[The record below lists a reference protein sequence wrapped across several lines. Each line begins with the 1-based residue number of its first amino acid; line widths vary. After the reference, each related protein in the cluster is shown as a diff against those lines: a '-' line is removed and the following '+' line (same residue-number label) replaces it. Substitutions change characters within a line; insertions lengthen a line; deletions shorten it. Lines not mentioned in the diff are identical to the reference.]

1 MKMKLLSVL
10 ILVLVLF
17 GCETSGSSGTSRSS
31 AGQAPN
37 HFNSPL
43 KTIYQDYFP
52 MGNIVNNNY
61 LRGEAFEIL
70 KAHFNVVTSENNM
83 KPDHLGPRERGGNY
97 NFAPADNQI
106 RIMAENGIR
115 MHGHTLIWHSQTH
128 RWMTEGTPEQVR
140 ENLINHINTVMAHFK
155 GRVLSWD
162 VVNEAVRERVNP
174 GENYELWKNHLRQES
189 GWHKA
194 LGPDYIELAFRT
206 ARAADPDVKLYYND
220 YNLDNSRKAQVV
232 ANMVREIN
240 TKYRSEGNTRNLIDG
255 VGMQAHYG
263 LTTSVPNVRASM
275 DRFRAIGVEI
285 SISELD
291 VEVRS
296 VGSGSFGIGHS
307 RRLSEMEQRQQ
318 AIKYAELFSLFK
330 EYKDYIARV
339 TLWGIDD
346 EHSWKSLG
354 NPCLWDA
361 RLQPKQAFFAV
372 VNPTEALGID
382 ENH

>member
-1 MKMKLLSVL
+1 MKIKIISIL
-10 ILVLVLF
+10 IVVFVLF
-17 GCETSGSSGTSRSS
+17 SCGTSNTSGTANPAAASQD
-31 AGQAPN
+31 QAQN
-37 HFNSPL
+37 HFNFPL

-83 KPDHLGPRERGGNY
+83 KPDHLAPRERGGQY
-97 NFAPADNQI
+97 NWTSADNQV

-115 MHGHTLIWHSQTH
+115 VHGHTLVWHTQTH

-140 ENLINHINTVMAHFK
+140 QNLVNHIITVLAHFK
-155 GRVLSWD
+155 GRITSWD

-174 GENYELWKNHLRQES
+174 GENYELWRNHLRTES
-189 GWHKA
+189 GWLQA
-194 LGPDYIELAFRT
+194 LGPDYIEIAFRA

-232 ANMVREIN
+232 ANMIRDIN
-240 TKYRSEGNTRNLIDG
+240 AKYRAEGNTRNLIEG

-263 LTTSVPNVRASM
+263 LTTSVPGVRASM
-275 DRFRAIGVEI
+275 DRFIAIGIEI

-296 VGSGSFGIGHS
+296 VGSGSFGTGNS

-318 AIKYAELFSLFK
+318 AIKYAELFLLFK
-330 EYKDYIARV
+330 EYKDHIARV

-361 RLQPKQAFFAV
+361 RLRPKQAFFAV
-372 VNPTEALGID
+372 VDPAQALGL
-382 ENH
+382 